1 MDTSEMQELFRGYL
15 GELNWPGVTK
25 DDLLRHLSGRD
36 DALRTM
42 VNEYV
47 TEGTYTD
54 LQQVM
59 SVIPVQAWQDAQGD
73 TWRGPDSLDP
83 DDVPSG
89 FNQGPVGHD
98 ARATQTAGSSIMG
111 AGATSGMGTASFG
124 GAGSNSGEV
133 DPGVTID

>member
-47 TEGTYTD
+47 TEGAYAD

-83 DDVPSG
+83 DDVESG
-89 FNQGPVGHD
+89 FNQGAVGQD
-98 ARATQTAGSSIMG
+98 ASTAQSTSGSIMG
-111 AGATSGMGTASFG
+111 STATSDPRTAAFG

-133 DPGVTID
+133 DPGVTIG